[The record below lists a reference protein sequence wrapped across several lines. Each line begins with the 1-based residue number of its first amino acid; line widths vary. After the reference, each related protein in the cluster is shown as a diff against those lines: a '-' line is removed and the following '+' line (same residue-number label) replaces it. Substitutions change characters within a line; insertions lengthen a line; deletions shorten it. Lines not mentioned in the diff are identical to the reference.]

1 MGALYHLSSLSQL
14 LLLSTRLFMHEPA
27 HFICETP
34 ERLDKFLSLSLESTR
49 NQILSLIKDGHV
61 SVDGKTVTKPGLKLK
76 VFQEVII
83 IFPEPTVTEPLKIDF
98 GVEILYEDDELLV
111 INKPKG
117 LTVHPAPSVK
127 EPTLVDWL
135 KHKNIRLSTLSGEE
149 RHGIVHRLDKGT
161 TGVMVVAK
169 TNEAHDIL
177 AKQLQDRTMGR
188 FYLAIINIPLKDN
201 IIVDKPIG
209 RNAQNRLKMAVV
221 ETGKASKTEFAK
233 LYPSKD
239 EKEELIACKLFSGR
253 THQIRVHL
261 ESLGRGILGDHLY
274 GFKSKEDKI
283 SEIFLHAYILYF
295 IHPKT
300 GERMEFVAPLQ
311 QGMQIY
317 LQNNFDSEFVNE
329 AIDPTNFSRHFT
341 LS

>member
-1 MGALYHLSSLSQL
+1 MEETALFTV
-14 LLLSTRLFMHEPA
+14 ST
-27 HFICETP
+27 T

-49 NQILSLIKDGHV
+49 NQILSLIKEGYV
-61 SVDGKTVTKPGLKLK
+61 QVDEKTSTKPGLKLK
-76 VFQEVII
+76 PGQSIKVT
-83 IFPEPTVTEPLKIDF
+83 FPEPTVTEALPIDF
-98 GVEILYEDDELLV
+98 DVPILYEDDELLV
-111 INKPKG
+111 INKPEG

-135 KHKNIRLSTLSGEE
+135 KHHDIRLSTLSGEE

-169 TNEAHDIL
+169 SNEAHEAL
-177 AKQLQDRTMGR
+177 SKQLQDRTMGR
-188 FYLAIINIPLKDN
+188 FYLAIINTPLKKDL
-201 IIVDKPIG
+201 IVDRPIG
-209 RNAQNRLKMAVV
+209 RNANNRLKMAIVDS
-221 ETGKASKTEFAK
+221 GKASKTQFAK
-233 LYPSKD
+233 LYPSED
-239 EKEELIACKLFSGR
+239 EKQELIACKLYSGR

-261 ESLGRGILGDHLY
+261 ESIGRGILGDHLY

-295 IHPKT
+295 VHPKS

-311 QGMQIY
+311 APMQEY
-317 LQNNFDSEFVNE
+317 LNSNFNREKIDE
-329 AIDPTNFSRHFT
+329 AMDPTDFSRHFT